1 MSVQENTLPLNH
13 VGARPPAGDRNQKD
27 DANQKGKT
35 KNGPPRRFLVIGAVI
50 TVLGL
55 FFGIRYWMY
64 ASTHEDTDD
73 AYVTGYT
80 HQISSRVTGTVEK
93 VLVDDNWHVSAGQP
107 LLELDPR
114 DYEVALEKDRGQLR
128 ESIAQKDQ
136 ARAGVEQANADL

>member
-1 MSVQENTLPLNH
+1 MSVEKNPELRSSRAT
-13 VGARPPAGDRNQKD
+13 REPAVKD
-27 DANQKGKT
+27 SKAGKP
-35 KNGPPRRFLVIGAVI
+35 KNGLPRRVVVIGILVAI
-50 TVLGL
+50 PAI
-55 FFGIRYWMY
+55 FFGIRYWSY

-136 ARAGVEQANADL
+136 ARAGVEQAN